1 MALTQEQRAL
11 LQLLLERDQSY
22 EDISGLLGMDVGQVR
37 RRARLSLIEIGGSDP
52 DDDVALTDYLLGQ
65 ADPIGRADVA
75 RHLRSNAEANALARK
90 LAAQLQLLAP
100 EAEIPEIPA
109 GDERAAPA
117 PPRLSRPSRPT
128 TGSPAPPAGLRGP
141 APRRKE
147 TPERSGGPSS
157 LTSDQRTLIAA
168 LLGAG
173 VLILVIVLLATGA
186 VGGDDDDSGN
196 GEATATTGQTGD
208 GNGGN
213 GDGGGGGELTR
224 AVLLPPD
231 GGESPNG
238 VAIFGRL
245 RNTPVIQLTASGLDP
260 PGEGENYSIW
270 LYGDAEEEPVALL
283 VSQVDQVAEDG
294 RILIRFPI
302 PAQALG
308 FVANQ
313 TFDEIILSLTNQ
325 AEYEAEVEEAR
336 SANPQR
342 LPRFTGEPVLR
353 GGIILPEQSAANDE
367 AG

>member
-22 EDISGLLGMDVGQVR
+22 EDISGLLGMDIGQVR

-52 DDDVALTDYLLGQ
+52 DEQVALTDYLLGQ

-75 RHLRSNAEANALARK
+75 RHLRSDASANALARK
-90 LAAQLQLLAP
+90 LAAQLRLLAP
-100 EAEIPEIPA
+100 DAEIPEIPA
-109 GDERAAPA
+109 GDERAAP
-117 PPRLSRPSRPT
+117 PPSRPAARDA
-128 TGSPAPPAGLRGP
+128 APQPVK
-141 APRRKE
+141 PRRE
-147 TPERSGGPSS
+147 AAADGPGAPTA

-186 VGGDDDDSGN
+186 LGGDDEGSG
-196 GEATATTGQTGD
+196 GSDEPPTAGTTGDD
-208 GNGGN
+208 GAAGQ
-213 GDGGGGGELTR
+213 LTR

-231 GGESPNG
+231 GGDSPNG

-245 RNTPVIQLTASGLDP
+245 RDTPVIQLTASGLEP
-260 PGEGENYSIW
+260 PGEGENYSVW
-270 LYGDAEEEPVALL
+270 LYRNDRIALRL
-283 VSQVDQVAEDG
+283 TQVDQVDDSG

-313 TFDEIILSLTNQ
+313 TFDQIVLSLTNED
-325 AEYEAEVEEAR
+325 EYTAEVQAAR
-336 SANPQR
+336 TADPPR
-342 LPRFTGEPVLR
+342 LPAFIGEPVLQ
-353 GGIILPEQSAANDE
+353 GDIIGPGAQGNET
-367 AG
+367 AGEE